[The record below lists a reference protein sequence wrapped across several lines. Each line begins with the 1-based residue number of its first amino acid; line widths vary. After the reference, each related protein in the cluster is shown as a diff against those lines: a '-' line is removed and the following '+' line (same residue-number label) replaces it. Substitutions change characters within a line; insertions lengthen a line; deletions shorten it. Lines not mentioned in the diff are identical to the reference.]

1 MYVFENGETVICS
14 CTVKNGSTLT
24 DPDTSMKITIVD
36 PEGTTAVDAQTMTK
50 DSTGTYHYDYTSTKI
65 GVYSVL
71 YVAVNG
77 TKTSKTKEQFRIRSA
92 S

>member
-1 MYVFENGETVICS
+1 MTILESGETVVCS

-36 PEGTTAVDAQTMTK
+36 SEGTTAVDGVAMTK
-50 DSTGTYHYDYTSTKI
+50 DSTGTYHYNYTPTKL
-65 GVYSVL
+65 GVYSVT

-77 TKTSKTKEQFRIRSA
+77 TKTSKTKDQFRIRSA

>member
-24 DPDTSMKITIVD
+24 DPDTSMKITITD
-36 PEGTTAVDAQTMTK
+36 PDGTAAVDSKDMTK
-50 DSTGTYHYDYTSTKI
+50 DSTGTYHYDYTVTKSGI
-65 GVYSVL
+65 YTVL

-77 TKTSKTKEQFRIRSA
+77 TKTSKTKEHFRIRSA
-92 S
+92 T

>member
-1 MYVFENGETVICS
+1 MEIFESGETVTCS

-36 PEGTTAVDAQTMTK
+36 PEGTTAVDGVAMTK
-50 DSTGTYHYDYTSTKI
+50 DSTGTYHYDYTTSKI
-65 GVYSVL
+65 GVFSIV

-77 TKTSKTKEQFRIRSA
+77 TKTSKCKEQFRVRSA